1 MKGVGSPGFMRW
13 LLGWPGDHSMG
24 EGEWWI
30 WNPVPLKLSS
40 LTEFIINLS
49 IQNFIPFLVPSNLNP
64 LLTILM
70 NQSQMTKTA
79 IADNIFNV
87 LEVLL

>member
-1 MKGVGSPGFMRW
+1 M
-13 LLGWPGDHSMG
+13 
-24 EGEWWI
+24 
-30 WNPVPLKLSS
+30 
-40 LTEFIINLS
+40 INLS
-49 IQNFIPFLVPSNLNP
+49 APNFIPFLVPSNLSP

-87 LEVLL
+87 LKVLL